1 MLKCTIEQLKSKR
14 DTTKI
19 TEWGLLNK
27 CYPGKWFIAQSK
39 YQMNKRIKYKKV
51 VKYFKNN
58 EIKEELVLDPG
69 RKILLS
75 IDVAE

>member
-1 MLKCTIEQLKSKR
+1 
-14 DTTKI
+14 
-19 TEWGLLNK
+19 
-27 CYPGKWFIAQSK
+27 
-39 YQMNKRIKYKKV
+39 MNKRIKYKKV